1 MNEEFTLETLQSIR
15 TIAACTSLLETIEEI
30 AAAIGIAQIKG
41 MPIREYYDRRRDVME
56 GDLMRDLADTNHMLA
71 TKVKQASEQITN
83 NNDQ

>member
-30 AAAIGIAQIKG
+30 AAAIGINQIKG
-41 MPIREYYDRRRDVME
+41 MPIREYYDRRRGAME
-56 GDLMRDLADTNHMLA
+56 GDLMRDLADTNHLLA
-71 TKVKQASEQITN
+71 SKVKEASEQITT